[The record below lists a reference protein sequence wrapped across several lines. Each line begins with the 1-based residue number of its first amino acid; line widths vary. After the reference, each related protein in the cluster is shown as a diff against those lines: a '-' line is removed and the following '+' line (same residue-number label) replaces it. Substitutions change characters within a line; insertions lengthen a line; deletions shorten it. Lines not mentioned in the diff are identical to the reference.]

1 MRLITVK
8 VPEVYVRG
16 IDDLVRSGRY
26 SNRSEAIRAAIREL
40 LKRELW
46 ASVYYGARVDV
57 HGRGDVGYFKLPDEI
72 DVEV

>member
-8 VPEVYVRG
+8 VPEVYVKG
-16 IDDLVRSGRY
+16 IDDLVKSGRY

-46 ASVYYGARVDV
+46 TSIYYNARAETLS
-57 HGRGDVGYFKLPDEI
+57 RTDVGFFKLPDEI

>member
-8 VPEVYVRG
+8 VPEVYVKG

-46 ASVYYGARVDV
+46 TSVYRGARAEALSRTDI
-57 HGRGDVGYFKLPDEI
+57 GYFKLPDEI
-72 DVEV
+72 EAEV

>member
-8 VPEVYVRG
+8 VPEIYVRG

-46 ASVYYGARVDV
+46 ASVYYNARADNANRVDI
-57 HGRGDVGYFKLPDEI
+57 GLFKLPDEI

>member
-1 MRLITVK
+1 MRLVTVK

-46 ASVYYGARVDV
+46 TSVYHGARADV
-57 HGRGDVGYFKLPDEI
+57 PVRVSAGFFKLPDEI
-72 DVEV
+72 DVEA